1 MFLKENFLNNFAYP
15 LHRTVC
21 NMSNCLSAQCLS
33 NLKSKNVLNSF
44 SQSSL
49 ATLTYYL
56 PFRAKTLHN
65 FMSELNLE
73 REEGMYHRESTRS
86 YIKTAE
92 ITVCEYIH
100 NLQSSSLFAL
110 QKC

>member
-1 MFLKENFLNNFAYP
+1 MALDEE
-15 LHRTVC
+15 HE
-21 NMSNCLSAQCLS
+21 MEI
-33 NLKSKNVLNSF
+33 NLKSKNALNYF

-65 FMSELNLE
+65 LKSELNLK

-86 YIKTAE
+86 YIKPKIAHRDRLKAYCREPE
-92 ITVCEYIH
+92 I
-100 NLQSSSLFAL
+100 
-110 QKC
+110 

>member
-1 MFLKENFLNNFAYP
+1 MFSVALDEA
-15 LHRTVC
+15 HE
-21 NMSNCLSAQCLS
+21 MEI
-33 NLKSKNVLNSF
+33 NLKSKNALNSF

-65 FMSELNLE
+65 FKSELNLE

-86 YIKTAE
+86 YIKTAQV
-92 ITVCEYIH
+92 IW
-100 NLQSSSLFAL
+100 NQSLVILFV
-110 QKC
+110 KGMK